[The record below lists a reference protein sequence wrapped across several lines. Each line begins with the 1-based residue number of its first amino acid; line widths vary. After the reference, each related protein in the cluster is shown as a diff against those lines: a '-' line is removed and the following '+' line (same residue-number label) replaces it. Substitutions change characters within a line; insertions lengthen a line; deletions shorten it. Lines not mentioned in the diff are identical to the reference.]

1 MEMKVTERGSKE
13 NDSAAHAEPLQPAL
27 ARARESRNVA
37 ASMLSLQRTH
47 GNRFVRRLINTTP
60 LGPSAPEA
68 LPDWLTVSDTHAA
81 SSSDAKFAWQLNASG
96 LPCGCNDVRWEQFVK
111 GGFTIRSDR
120 ASRSYKACDIMQKIN
135 PKSRRF
141 GEWCDDLLPDMSPGP
156 KPLNT
161 YPDAQ
166 CSSAGYSFD
175 DEPGFAHDFGE
186 NINGMTFLGITW
198 DTGFEH
204 KVYCA
209 GKPDAI
215 ETKKFSLT
223 GEKLN
228 SGIDTRKI
236 KT

>member
-1 MEMKVTERGSKE
+1 
-13 NDSAAHAEPLQPAL
+13 
-27 ARARESRNVA
+27 
-37 ASMLSLQRTH
+37 
-47 GNRFVRRLINTTP
+47 
-60 LGPSAPEA
+60 
-68 LPDWLTVSDTHAA
+68 
-81 SSSDAKFAWQLNASG
+81 
-96 LPCGCNDVRWEQFVK
+96 
-111 GGFTIRSDR
+111 
-120 ASRSYKACDIMQKIN
+120 MQKIN

-156 KPLNT
+156 KPLKT

-186 NINGMTFLGITW
+186 DINGMTFLGITW